1 MIAYN
6 KINVFAHVE
15 QIKEFE
21 QSECLCATA
30 NINAYGRLISD
41 KNELNK
47 TDKIEIYRVK
57 LL

>member
-1 MIAYN
+1 VGVWVRGFTIVNN
-6 KINVFAHVE
+6 KINVFMHVE

-41 KNELNK
+41 KK
-47 TDKIEIYRVK
+47 TS
-57 LL
+57 